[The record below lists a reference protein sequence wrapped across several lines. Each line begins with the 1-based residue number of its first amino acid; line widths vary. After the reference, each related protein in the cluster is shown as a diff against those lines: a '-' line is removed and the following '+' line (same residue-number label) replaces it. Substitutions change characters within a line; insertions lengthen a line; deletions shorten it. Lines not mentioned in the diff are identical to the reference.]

1 VAAKSNNHEWGRFF
15 LVSNPT
21 ILGYGIEAL
30 TWFEYA
36 LSTLRESTAVV
47 T

>member
-1 VAAKSNNHEWGRFF
+1 MTARGRKASFR
-15 LVSNPT
+15 SANPP
-21 ILGYGIEAL
+21 ICGYGIEAL